1 MCRLPFTYLP
11 LDLRS
16 RSLAAQSHSTT
27 SQPIHFSRIKEEPI
41 NEMRN
46 SIFKPFGDD
55 IECSVENRPS
65 TVLNKLVLSTLF
77 ICFVGNLNSL
87 YMSD

>member
-1 MCRLPFTYLP
+1 
-11 LDLRS
+11 
-16 RSLAAQSHSTT
+16 
-27 SQPIHFSRIKEEPI
+27 
-41 NEMRN
+41 MRN